1 MSIAPRKCYSLRLDS
16 KTLDLGERTLV
27 MGILNIT
34 EDSFSDGGRYRD
46 SHSAIQHAFDL
57 IVAGA
62 DILDIGGE
70 STRPGS
76 EPISVEAE
84 LDRVIPVI
92 EAIRESSDIPVSID
106 TTKAEVARHAIAA
119 GADIVND
126 VSALR
131 FDDEMPAVI
140 SQSGVPL
147 ILMHMLG
154 TPRTMQQAPSYASLL
169 SEIIAFLEERAQF
182 ATKRGIDREQI
193 LVDPGIGFGK
203 TVAHNLT
210 IIRELRVL
218 SCLDLPIVVGSSR
231 KRFIGSVLDRPVEDR
246 EVGTGVVNAVSIVAG
261 AHIIRV
267 HDVEWHRQVA
277 AMANALRDPHNW

>member
-16 KTLDLGERTLV
+16 KRLDLGQRTLV
-27 MGILNIT
+27 MGILNVT
-34 EDSFSDGGRYRD
+34 EDSFSDGGRFHD
-46 SHSAIQHAFDL
+46 SHSAVQHGLDL

-76 EPISVEAE
+76 EPVSVETE

-92 EAIRESSDIPVSID
+92 EAIRESSDIPISID
-106 TTKAEVARHAIAA
+106 TTKAEVARQAIAA
-119 GADIVND
+119 GADMVND

-131 FDDEMPAVI
+131 FDDDMVEVVA
-140 SQSGVPL
+140 QSEVPL

-154 TPRTMQQAPSYASLL
+154 TPRTMQQAPFYASLL
-169 SEIIAFLEERAQF
+169 SEIIAFLEERAHF
-182 ATKRGIDREQI
+182 ATKHGVDREQI
-193 LVDPGIGFGK
+193 LIDPGIGFGK

-210 IIRELRVL
+210 IIRDLRVF
-218 SCLDLPIVVGSSR
+218 SCLDLPIVIGASR

-277 AMANALRDPHNW
+277 AMADALRDPQDW